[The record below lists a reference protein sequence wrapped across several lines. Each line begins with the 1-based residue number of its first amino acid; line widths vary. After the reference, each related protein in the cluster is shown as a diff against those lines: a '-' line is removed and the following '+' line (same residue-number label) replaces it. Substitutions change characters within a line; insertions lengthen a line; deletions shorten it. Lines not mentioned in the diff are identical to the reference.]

1 MDMNFN
7 QSAHNVAPAITPAKN
22 QLVFVSDFQDT
33 LISSGERNYPLLQ
46 LLNDAHASGHRV
58 IVASTSAISDVKT
71 ILEFMPSFGA
81 GENIDLSHVT
91 SFEVMR
97 KAELKALKGADGK
110 PLHIDFIFDND
121 PVDYAS
127 ADTEIRIG
135 RNFKP
140 SPLTLAQVRL
150 SFLTDHLKTI
160 APDRHP

>member
-1 MDMNFN
+1 MNIDFN
-7 QSAHNVAPAITPAKN
+7 QSAHSVAPAITPAKN

-33 LISSGERNYPLLQ
+33 LISLGEKNFPLLQ

-71 ILEFMPSFGA
+71 ILSMLPSFSA
-81 GENIDLSHVT
+81 KKNIDLGHVA
-91 SFEVMR
+91 SFEVMS
-97 KAELKALKGADGK
+97 KAELKAMKGADGQ

-135 RNFKP
+135 HNFKA
-140 SPLTLAQVRL
+140 SPLSLSQIRL
-150 SFLTDHLKTI
+150 SFIGEHLKTMS
-160 APDRHP
+160 PDRRP